1 MDYGPLFFSD
11 RTTIQP
17 EIRSINLLE
26 LSQERDPMVLGTYI
40 RKEIESAIKNWCPN
54 VTLLKKGESR
64 LRKIWKFKSG
74 SDFIYGY
81 LVGQMEGYIAGLIV
95 GRHGKIPDSEE
106 SKEIRKMVEER
117 AEEIRQI
124 MTIHEKIDGAG

>member
-1 MDYGPLFFSD
+1 
-11 RTTIQP
+11 
-17 EIRSINLLE
+17 
-26 LSQERDPMVLGTYI
+26 MVLGPQI

-54 VTLLKKGESR
+54 VTLLKKGELR
-64 LRKIWKFKSG
+64 LQKIWKFKSG

-117 AEEIRQI
+117 AKEIRHV
-124 MTIHEKIDGAG
+124 MTAYEKKDKTS

>member
-1 MDYGPLFFSD
+1 
-11 RTTIQP
+11 
-17 EIRSINLLE
+17 
-26 LSQERDPMVLGTYI
+26 MVLGPYI
-40 RKEIESAIKNWCPN
+40 RKEVENAIKSWCPN

-64 LRKIWKFKSG
+64 LQKVWKFKSG

-106 SKEIRKMVEER
+106 SKEIRKMVEVR
-117 AEEIRQI
+117 AKEIRQV
-124 MTIHEKIDGAG
+124 MSLHEKKDKTV